1 MSWNSFYVRQSAQHT
16 SEHFPHPA
24 VRHEPRQPVYSATI
38 KERIM
43 STKDQVLNALQSSG
57 ENYISGEALSE
68 KLGVSR
74 TAVWKAIRALREE
87 GYVIKAVTNR
97 GYRLIHEDNT
107 ITEENLRAHLY
118 TGYRNNALHIY
129 DKLDSTNIR
138 AKQLAL
144 ENAPHGTTVI
154 AMQQTAGRGR
164 LGRNFFSPREGIYLS
179 IIIKPTFDL
188 SKSVLVTAAASVA
201 VAEAIE
207 KVCGRHAMIKWVNDV
222 YLDGKKVCGILTEG
236 ITDFETGHI
245 ESLVI
250 GIGLN
255 TSLEGFPDELL
266 DVAGAVTAA
275 DGDYSR
281 SELAAEI
288 ISRTLDFAESIE
300 SRSFI
305 HEYRSRSMVVGKDI
319 RVFTGIRGT
328 SPDGAAGGRPAR
340 VLDIDDNGGLEV
352 IYTDGSR
359 ETLTSGEISVRLN
372 VSSE

>member
-1 MSWNSFYVRQSAQHT
+1 
-16 SEHFPHPA
+16 
-24 VRHEPRQPVYSATI
+24 
-38 KERIM
+38 M
-43 STKDQVLNALQSSG
+43 STKDQVLNALQNSG
-57 ENYISGEALSE
+57 ENYISGETLSE

-138 AKQLAL
+138 AKQLAV

-305 HEYRSRSMVVGKDI
+305 HEYRSRSMVIGKDI